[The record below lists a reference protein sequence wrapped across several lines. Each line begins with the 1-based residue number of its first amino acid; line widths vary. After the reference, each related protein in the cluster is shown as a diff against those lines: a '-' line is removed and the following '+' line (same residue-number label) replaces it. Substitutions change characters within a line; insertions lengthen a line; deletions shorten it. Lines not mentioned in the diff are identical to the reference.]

1 MSCAYSKYLYKHFV
15 SVFSIIDP
23 IWLFLSLLMVFWL
36 TNKFLVVFFMLN
48 MVLPLV
54 TNNSKYWNDNPQQK
68 KADDKKKGDFIKKL
82 SPHWS
87 KHVILL

>member
-1 MSCAYSKYLYKHFV
+1 
-15 SVFSIIDP
+15 
-23 IWLFLSLLMVFWL
+23 
-36 TNKFLVVFFMLN
+36 MLN
-48 MVLPLV
+48 MVLPPV

-68 KADDKKKGDFIKKL
+68 KADDKKKGDFIEKL

>member
-1 MSCAYSKYLYKHFV
+1 
-15 SVFSIIDP
+15 
-23 IWLFLSLLMVFWL
+23 
-36 TNKFLVVFFMLN
+36 MLN

-68 KADDKKKGDFIKKL
+68 KADDEKKGDYIKKL

-87 KHVILL
+87 KRNFIVIYNHNESKSNTILVTVKWTSV

>member
-1 MSCAYSKYLYKHFV
+1 
-15 SVFSIIDP
+15 
-23 IWLFLSLLMVFWL
+23 
-36 TNKFLVVFFMLN
+36 MLN

-82 SPHWS
+82 STHWS
-87 KHVILL
+87 KHVILLKFTTIMKVNPI

>member
-1 MSCAYSKYLYKHFV
+1 
-15 SVFSIIDP
+15 
-23 IWLFLSLLMVFWL
+23 
-36 TNKFLVVFFMLN
+36 

-82 SPHWS
+82 STHWS
-87 KHVILL
+87 KHVILLKFTTIMKVNPI